1 VAIFGEFISQK
12 REFATESFL
21 FQNPWVV
28 SHFFSA
34 VAELEA
40 TLALFSKP

>member
-1 VAIFGEFISQK
+1 
-12 REFATESFL
+12 
-21 FQNPWVV
+21 VV

-40 TLALFSKP
+40 TLALFLKPEKKHWIFKLQSRNNYEE